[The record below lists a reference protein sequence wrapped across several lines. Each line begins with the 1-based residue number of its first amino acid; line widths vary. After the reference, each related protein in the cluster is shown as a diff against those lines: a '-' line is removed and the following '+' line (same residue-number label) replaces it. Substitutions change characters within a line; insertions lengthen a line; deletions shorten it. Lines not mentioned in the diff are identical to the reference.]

1 MIIFY
6 HLLVAHLLA
15 DFVFQPKSLVDWKQK
30 SWKGLAVHVLI
41 HWLLSILILSPY
53 LPNFKLLLLLL
64 GVTLSHFM
72 VDMIKIRW
80 QKESKRYVAL
90 FFLDQ
95 AVHVFILLL
104 ATPTIRIFK
113 PLLHFT
119 PPVSYFDPQLFA
131 FVIGGLLFTY
141 FVEILSF
148 QFVRQNNEHADLA
161 INWIEMTQRLVLFA
175 ILWIAF
181 GAFGR

>member
-1 MIIFY
+1 MITFY
-6 HLLVAHLLA
+6 HLFVAHLLA
-15 DFVFQPKSLVDWKQK
+15 DFVFQPQALVDWKQK

-41 HWLLSILILSPY
+41 HWVLSILILSPY
-53 LPNFKLLLLLL
+53 LPNFKLLLLLF

-80 QKESKRYVAL
+80 QKESKRYVSL

-104 ATPTIRIFK
+104 ATSAIRIFK
-113 PLLHFT
+113 PALQNI
-119 PPVSYFDPQLFA
+119 PPVNYFDPQLFA
-131 FVIGGLLFTY
+131 AIILGLLFTY

-148 QFVRQNNEHADLA
+148 QFVRQHNEHAQVS